1 VVASEDK
8 NEKNFHYI
16 YVMRKMME
24 KDKQQQWELNT
35 LFRLNFLSL
44 LI

>member
-16 YVMRKMME
+16 YVMRKMVDKE
-24 KDKQQQWELNT
+24 KQWCSVI
-35 LFRLNFLSL
+35 SL
-44 LI
+44 ILLRTNL

>member
-16 YVMRKMME
+16 YVMRKMVDKE
-24 KDKQQQWELNT
+24 KQWERNHYSDYY
-35 LFRLNFLSL
+35 LS
-44 LI
+44 